1 MKRILFIIS
10 AIVLVSCNSNNQ
22 SSNSGIMTE
31 AEYQASRPSG
41 TIDIP
46 TTFEPTLELT
56 DEIKNTSLADLI
68 KQRKGKPSKADQ
80 ALVDRKLEER
90 GIDINKMDSLRF
102 PIVIEWDAVVYRVAY
117 LTEAAKFYD
126 DVHIKHIS
134 ASSNLAKVFYLQDLC
149 TFISLNTDY
158 YIKNLWE
165 ESEEQKEER
174 EKNAQ
179 KNWDKYQ

>member
-80 ALVDRKLEER
+80 AIVNHKLEQR
-90 GIDINKMDSLRF
+90 GIDINKMDPLRF
-102 PIVIEWDAVVYRVAY
+102 PIIWDAVVYRVAY
-117 LTEAAKFYD
+117 ETEAIKFYE

-134 ASSNLAKVFYLQDLC
+134 TSSNLAKIFYLQDLC

-158 YIKNLWE
+158 YMKNLWE
-165 ESEEQKEER
+165 KREEQKEER

>member
-1 MKRILFIIS
+1 
-10 AIVLVSCNSNNQ
+10 
-22 SSNSGIMTE
+22 MTE

-80 ALVDRKLEER
+80 ALVDRKLEQR
-90 GIDINKMDSLRF
+90 GIDINKIF
-102 PIVIEWDAVVYRVAY
+102 PIEWWDAVIYRVAY
-117 LTEAAKFYD
+117 ETEAIKFFD

-134 ASSNLAKVFYLQDLC
+134 TSSNLAKIFYLQDLC